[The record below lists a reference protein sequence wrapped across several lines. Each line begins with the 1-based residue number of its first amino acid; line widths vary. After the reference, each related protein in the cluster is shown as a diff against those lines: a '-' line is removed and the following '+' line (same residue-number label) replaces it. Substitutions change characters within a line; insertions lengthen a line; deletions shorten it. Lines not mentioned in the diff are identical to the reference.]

1 MTTKLMTAAAIA
13 VTSAALTAC
22 GSSSSSS
29 STATAAHHHHA
40 KPRIYTV
47 ELSGS
52 AETPHGAPQGAG
64 TAVIA
69 FHGTTKVCWRFAH
82 LHGFSSATFAH
93 IYRGPAGK
101 SGSIVVPLSTAS
113 QLHHRGCVAVPPA
126 TVTAIEKDPAGYY
139 VNIHSTTY
147 PGGAVRAQL

>member
-1 MTTKLMTAAAIA
+1 MTTKLTTAATIA
-13 VTSAALTAC
+13 VASAALSAC
-22 GSSSSSS
+22 GGSTSSSSS
-29 STATAAHHHHA
+29 AAVAHQHHA

-47 ELSGS
+47 QLSG
-52 AETPHGAPQGAG
+52 AGETPHGAPQGAG

-93 IYRGPAGK
+93 IHRGAAGK
-101 SGSIVVPLSTAS
+101 SGAIVVPLSTTS
-113 QLHHRGCVAVPPA
+113 QLHHRGCVAASPT

-139 VNIHSTTY
+139 VNIHSATY

>member
-1 MTTKLMTAAAIA
+1 MTTKLMTAVTIV

-22 GSSSSSS
+22 GSGTSSS
-29 STATAAHHHHA
+29 STASAAPHRHV
-40 KPRIYTV
+40 KPRIYAV
-47 ELSGS
+47 QLSGS
-52 AETPHGAPQGAG
+52 AETPHGAPQGTG

-93 IYRGPAGK
+93 IHRGAAGK
-101 SGSIVVPLSTAS
+101 SGAIVVPLSTAS
-113 QLHHRGCVAVPPA
+113 QLHHRGCVAVSPA